1 MKKRLLAGVLAL
13 AVLLAL
19 LPLSVGAAEAVPEG
33 WTPIYNME
41 DLLKDET
48 YYHGKNLI
56 LMNDID
62 ASKESYGMYTGSSDA
77 AVTCSHNLS
86 EDMVFDGNGHTIY
99 NLKTGIW
106 RYNSGTVRNLNVSIH
121 DTQEDGKHLSDYG
134 GAMYVGNVNYFGI
147 AQVNTGTIEN
157 CNVTMKIDLQD
168 QYKQYIG
175 GISITNDGT
184 IRDCIANLNVDLTVT
199 GYLSG
204 TRLGGV
210 SMYSHGE
217 NALIDHCLVMGHF
230 TSSGPQSARG
240 QLFGA
245 LPAWARRPAA
255 STLPL
260 PWTRWSSAARWSIT
274 SPPDFE
280 TWLGYAG
287 AENCRVADEI
297 PYQYIATNNNPG
309 NSHAAINE
317 SGYLPAGP
325 GCFLDSRV
333 NILKDWDPDRHPH
346 RDPALGHPRPHGGN
360 GGFPAGGACGTLGF
374 LPALPVRGDG
384 GPSQRFYRRHRQ
396 LSLRRIGREPA

>member
-204 TRLGGV
+204 TQLGGV

-230 TSSGPQSARG
+230 TSSGPQSHGASFSGLTSLGKTARCIN
-240 QLFGA
+240 
-245 LPAWARRPAA
+245 
-255 STLPL
+255 
-260 PWTRWSSAARWSIT
+260 SAFAM
-274 SPPDFE
+274 DKVE
-280 TWLGYAG
+280 
-287 AENCRVADEI
+287 
-297 PYQYIATNNNPG
+297 
-309 NSHAAINE
+309 
-317 SGYLPAGP
+317 
-325 GCFLDSRV
+325 
-333 NILKDWDPDRHPH
+333 
-346 RDPALGHPRPHGGN
+346 
-360 GGFPAGGACGTLGF
+360 
-374 LPALPVRGDG
+374 
-384 GPSQRFYRRHRQ
+384 
-396 LSLRRIGREPA
+396 LSC